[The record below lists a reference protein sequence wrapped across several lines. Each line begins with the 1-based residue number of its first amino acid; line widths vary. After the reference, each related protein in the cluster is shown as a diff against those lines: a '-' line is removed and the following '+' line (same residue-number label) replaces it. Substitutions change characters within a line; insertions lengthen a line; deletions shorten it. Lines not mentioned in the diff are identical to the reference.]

1 MTDCS
6 WVLLRPPIAM
16 PVASERL
23 IWKSPDQ
30 SVWRLLRRPGSAL
43 QTVGLVDHLV
53 RRLHDLGVGR
63 VGALGGDQRRQL
75 LCEVDVRAF
84 ERSTRDSAGRA
95 GIGIPPA
102 HGAGLD
108 ANLVGI
114 ADRKSTRLNSSH

>member
-84 ERSTRDSAGRA
+84 RSEERRVGKECVSTCRSRWSTYHQKTKDQYT
-95 GIGIPPA
+95 
-102 HGAGLD
+102 
-108 ANLVGI
+108 
-114 ADRKSTRLNSSH
+114 DRQHRTPIQ